1 VDLML
6 GFSLGLAG
14 GQRSGRGGSWS
25 PGNLI
30 PSLQP
35 GFWANGFAPPVFS
48 PELLLTIGQ
57 PGFWANLQ
65 EAQQ

>member
-1 VDLML
+1 ML
-6 GFSLGLAG
+6 GLNLGLTSVL
-14 GQRSGRGGSWS
+14 RNGRGAGWS

-30 PSLQP
+30 PGGQP
-35 GFWANGFAPPVFS
+35 GFWADGFAPPVFS